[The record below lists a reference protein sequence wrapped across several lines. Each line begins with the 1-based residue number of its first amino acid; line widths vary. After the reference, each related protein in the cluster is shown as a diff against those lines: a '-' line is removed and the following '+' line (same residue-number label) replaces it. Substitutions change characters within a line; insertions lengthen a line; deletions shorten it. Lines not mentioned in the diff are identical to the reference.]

1 MIKIFS
7 MKKQIGIIGLG
18 YLGSKLAQEL
28 SNRDYHVV
36 GTTKSSHSSIKNIE
50 HLNLDLENS
59 LSKLQK
65 VSFLW
70 ESQTI
75 VICVAPSQLSNY
87 SESISKIFE
96 IMNSNGNKGKVIFVS
111 SISAFAK
118 DQGDINELTQPEG
131 KTSIIEAE
139 NIVLNNNGFILRLG
153 GIVGPGRTPWQY
165 VSGKDYEYDE
175 YLHLVHVDDIIKAI
189 TWLIEENTD
198 SRVFNIVNSQ
208 RVLKSQFYQNKCDN
222 PPTYGSLLNNA
233 KKIDNSLSQKVMGIE
248 YQDL

>member
-1 MIKIFS
+1 MIKRIQ

-18 YLGSKLAQEL
+18 YLGSKLAHKLL
-28 SNRDYHVV
+28 SQYEVI
-36 GTTKSSHSSIKNIE
+36 GTTRTSETSLPIQHL
-50 HLNLDLENS
+50 HLNLETSSDINQHKTLWNS
-59 LSKLQK
+59 DVIVIAIPPSQFSNYADSIKRVFDNLQK
-65 VSFLW
+65 
-70 ESQTI
+70 SQT
-75 VICVAPSQLSNY
+75 
-87 SESISKIFE
+87 
-96 IMNSNGNKGKVIFVS
+96 KVIFIS

-175 YLHLVHVDDIIKAI
+175 YLHLVHVNDIIKSI
-189 TWLIEENTD
+189 TWLIEKNTD

-208 RVLKSQFYQNKCDN
+208 RVLKSQFYPNKCDI
-222 PPTYGSLLNNA
+222 PPTYGPLLNNA
-233 KKIDNSLSQKVMGIE
+233 KKIDNSLSKKIMGIE